1 MPSYLLWGSN
11 GRSGGGMGACCDNT
25 VDRNSAM
32 FFSNLAT
39 KLLDMSKAIEKRME
53 ELANKAC
60 ATESGG
66 FLFASIDTP
75 TMAIGVKY
83 EYIEYIK
90 RYGPPHRGKFDQE
103 KLRHI
108 RRELNIHTMDSDSD
122 CD

>member
-11 GRSGGGMGACCDNT
+11 GRGNGLSACCDNT

-53 ELANKAC
+53 ELANKVC

-66 FLFASIDTP
+66 FLLASIDTP
-75 TMAIGVKY
+75 AMSIGIKY
-83 EYIEYIK
+83 EFIEYIK
-90 RYGPPHRGKFDQE
+90 RYGPPHRGKFDE
-103 KLRHI
+103 KKLRII
-108 RRELNIHTMDSDSD
+108 RKELNIHTMDDDSD